1 MDLEVGQTEV
11 GVSGESLIRAVSILI
26 YKLGYKLGRKSD
38 DSSLVTQKKKCC
50 LSFFSKSIKV
60 RNIDEKTH
68 KKVEIKLH
76 NMISV

>member
-38 DSSLVTQKKKCC
+38 DSSLVTQKQCC

-76 NMISV
+76 NIISV